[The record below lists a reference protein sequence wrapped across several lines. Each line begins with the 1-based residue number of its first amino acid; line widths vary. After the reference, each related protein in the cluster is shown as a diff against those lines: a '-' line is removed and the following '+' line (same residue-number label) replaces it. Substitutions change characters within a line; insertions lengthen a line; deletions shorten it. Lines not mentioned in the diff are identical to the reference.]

1 MSLFNRYDAY
11 LKDLE
16 FALWEGNNK
25 YCNPKDYFVT
35 EEECRKYLEDLKN
48 GQELNREWNKK
59 HRNRWIWFIIS
70 LGLFFTFCLPSL
82 VLFMFNCMCPILYIN
97 LQINN
102 CPKLYIISFI
112 NIFKFL
118 IIIIVCK
125 HIYISNLRF
134 ITRYNIIRY
143 RLNFI

>member
-59 HRNRWIWFIIS
+59 HRNR
-70 LGLFFTFCLPSL
+70 FFRTFVPDKEPLKQAGGSASG
-82 VLFMFNCMCPILYIN
+82 VL
-97 LQINN
+97 
-102 CPKLYIISFI
+102 
-112 NIFKFL
+112 
-118 IIIIVCK
+118 
-125 HIYISNLRF
+125 
-134 ITRYNIIRY
+134 
-143 RLNFI
+143 